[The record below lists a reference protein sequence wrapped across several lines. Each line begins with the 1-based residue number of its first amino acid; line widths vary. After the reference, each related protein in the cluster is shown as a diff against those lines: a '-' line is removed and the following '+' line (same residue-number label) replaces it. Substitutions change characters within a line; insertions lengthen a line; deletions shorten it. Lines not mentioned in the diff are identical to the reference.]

1 MRGGT
6 RGPRSE
12 AETTRRANL
21 FAPSSN
27 IIMKD
32 VTLFFGL
39 IFIEKKKEIM
49 NVQQNA
55 QVLRPQPDE
64 FSQLYNLC
72 EH

>member
-1 MRGGT
+1 
-6 RGPRSE
+6 
-12 AETTRRANL
+12 
-21 FAPSSN
+21 
-27 IIMKD
+27 MKD